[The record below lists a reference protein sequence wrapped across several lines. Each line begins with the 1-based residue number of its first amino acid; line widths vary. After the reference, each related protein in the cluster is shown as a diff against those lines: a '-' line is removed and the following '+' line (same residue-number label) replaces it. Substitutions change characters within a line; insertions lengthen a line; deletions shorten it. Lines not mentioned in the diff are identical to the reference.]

1 MLINKGGIE
10 RYRPFSYLHLE
21 KRKNSMAKTHFHS
34 NPQQR
39 WFKPS
44 ASTGV
49 RFAQYGA
56 TLGTRYGPQGVVI
69 GGAIGFVAGALIGGA
84 LDELDVI

>member
-1 MLINKGGIE
+1 MT
-10 RYRPFSYLHLE
+10 
-21 KRKNSMAKTHFHS
+21 KTHFHS

-44 ASTGV
+44 SSTGV
-49 RFAQYGA
+49 RFAKYGA

>member
-1 MLINKGGIE
+1 
-10 RYRPFSYLHLE
+10 
-21 KRKNSMAKTHFHS
+21 MAKTHFHS

-56 TLGTRYGPQGVVI
+56 TLGTRFGPQGVVI
-69 GGAIGFVAGALIGGA
+69 GGAIGVVAGALIGGA
-84 LDELDVI
+84 WEELDVI

>member
-1 MLINKGGIE
+1 
-10 RYRPFSYLHLE
+10 
-21 KRKNSMAKTHFHS
+21 MAKTHFHS

-44 ASTGV
+44 SSTGV
-49 RFAQYGA
+49 RFAKY
-56 TLGTRYGPQGVVI
+56 GTRYGPQGVVI

>member
-1 MLINKGGIE
+1 PP
-10 RYRPFSYLHLE
+10 PFSYRE

-69 GGAIGFVAGALIGGA
+69 GGALGFVAGALIGGA

>member
-1 MLINKGGIE
+1 MT
-10 RYRPFSYLHLE
+10 
-21 KRKNSMAKTHFHS
+21 KTHFHS

-56 TLGTRYGPQGVVI
+56 TFGTRYGPQGFVI
-69 GGAIGFVAGALIGGA
+69 GGAIGFVAGALIVGA
-84 LDELDVI
+84 LEELDVI

>member
-1 MLINKGGIE
+1 
-10 RYRPFSYLHLE
+10 
-21 KRKNSMAKTHFHS
+21 MAKTHFHS
-34 NPQQR
+34 NHQQR

-49 RFAQYGA
+49 RFAKYGA

>member
-1 MLINKGGIE
+1 
-10 RYRPFSYLHLE
+10 
-21 KRKNSMAKTHFHS
+21 MAKTHFHS

-49 RFAQYGA
+49 RFAQHGA
-56 TLGTRYGPQGVVI
+56 TFGTRYGPQGVVI

-84 LDELDVI
+84 LEELDVI

>member
-1 MLINKGGIE
+1 
-10 RYRPFSYLHLE
+10 
-21 KRKNSMAKTHFHS
+21 MAKTHFHS

-56 TLGTRYGPQGVVI
+56 TLGTRYGPQGVVL
-69 GGAIGFVAGALIGGA
+69 GGAIGFVAGALSGGA

>member
-1 MLINKGGIE
+1 
-10 RYRPFSYLHLE
+10 
-21 KRKNSMAKTHFHS
+21 MAKTHFHS

-56 TLGTRYGPQGVVI
+56 TLGTRYGT
-69 GGAIGFVAGALIGGA
+69 
-84 LDELDVI
+84 